1 MIISISGP
9 DTYRSR
15 EKLKSIQKLGLQKQ
29 AKQEIFS
36 FNDIELPDTEETL
49 LARLKQ
55 SFNTSSLFVDKRLI
69 IIKDLIALPKTLHT
83 KVKKTLQSCKDS
95 SDIIV
100 LFYDTDTIPKAH
112 PLTKVLIDLKAK
124 ITQYEYLPESKAIAY
139 IHQMSLDQRID
150 ISREAI
156 MYLLNYQK
164 QEHKN
169 YLEKIG
175 NKSKS
180 QKSMFRIDFYKIE
193 FIFNQLYNYY
203 GETQN
208 ITISMIQSIL
218 LQESTDSVFSLADH
232 IYRQHYGEYLVALK
246 NLEQMGIEGIAL
258 YGLFISQIKTALIIK
273 LAQEKGHQYTDYVKG
288 NPYILQI
295 TAQNIRNWKS
305 QDLKKIYLDLI
316 EGDYT
321 IKFEGKNPYD
331 KLKELGIGY
340 VT

>member
-1 MIISISGP
+1 
-9 DTYRSR
+9 
-15 EKLKSIQKLGLQKQ
+15 
-29 AKQEIFS
+29 
-36 FNDIELPDTEETL
+36 
-49 LARLKQ
+49 
-55 SFNTSSLFVDKRLI
+55 
-69 IIKDLIALPKTLHT
+69 
-83 KVKKTLQSCKDS
+83 
-95 SDIIV
+95 
-100 LFYDTDTIPKAH
+100 LFYDTDNIPKTH

-164 QEHKN
+164 QEHKS

-193 FIFNQLYNYY
+193 FIFNQFYNYY

-218 LQESTDSVFSLADH
+218 LQENTDSVFSLADH